1 MFQRRV
7 ASMSSRYCFLQFALE
22 SLRTSQFCLSLYS
35 LCRPQGSRDKPLKAL
50 LVDSWYDNYV
60 GVVALIRL
68 FDGTLSKGQQVISA
82 HTGRKYEVSEVG
94 VMHPHQVPIGQ
105 LYAGQVGYMVCGM
118 KKSNEAH
125 IGDTFYLNG
134 KEVDPLPGFEELKPM
149 VSAQVPSLLIQVFV
163 GAFPLDNDA
172 FNKMADS
179 IEKLALNDRS
189 LSIQRESSVALG
201 QGIFF
206 FPTLLIS
213 GFRMG
218 FLGYLHVGITVDRLR
233 QEYGSEVFHILSMIL
248 HNNRLLSPL
257 LLFHIK
263 SYTETALLKLSRT
276 LLNFPI
282 LISKVQR
289 GLNYLSL
296 WSMQR

>member
-1 MFQRRV
+1 MVLF
-7 ASMSSRYCFLQFALE
+7 
-22 SLRTSQFCLSLYS
+22 LYS
-35 LCRPQGSRDKPLKAL
+35 LYRPQGSRDKPLKAL

-60 GVVALIRL
+60 GVIALVRL
-68 FDGTLSKGQQVISA
+68 FDGTLSKGQQVVFA

-94 VMHPHQVPIGQ
+94 IMHPHQVPINQ
-105 LYAGQVGYMVCGM
+105 LYAGQVGYMICGM

-149 VSAQVPSLLIQVFV
+149 VGCLLFSLLIKVFV
-163 GAFPLDNDA
+163 GAFPLDSDD

-201 QGIFF
+201 QGILFF
-206 FPTLLIS
+206 FWTGLIS

-233 QEYGSEVFHILSMIL
+233 QEYGSEVSQLFSMFLHFH
-248 HNNRLLSPL
+248 RLLSPL

-263 SYTETALLKLSRT
+263 LS
-276 LLNFPI
+276 I
-282 LISKVQR
+282 E
-289 GLNYLSL
+289 
-296 WSMQR
+296 MA